1 MDKCPSDFISLV
13 KIYVLIQSLE
23 LILERGGL
31 VEREN
36 PVVKY
41 TILTL
46 RTPQSSVATEP
57 DRTGLKYAGT
67 GPDKGPSPVSPHFRA
82 T

>member
-13 KIYVLIQSLE
+13 KICVLIQSLE

-36 PVVKY
+36 PVVQNY
-41 TILTL
+41 N
-46 RTPQSSVATEP
+46 
-57 DRTGLKYAGT
+57 YAWTCMSYSDVCPFGF
-67 GPDKGPSPVSPHFRA
+67 KVEK
-82 T
+82 